1 MGSFDL
7 SVEMRTGLLY
17 VNVPDT
23 QVFAMPMELGLKFVA
38 IIGLDGVYPK
48 GEFVSD
54 IVNKG
59 YGTLLVM
66 GRIDFKSP
74 GPRGIVNGGILIA
87 LQLAA
92 GFIREE

>member
-7 SVEMRTGLLY
+7 PVEMRAGLLY

-23 QVFAMPMELGLKFVA
+23 KVFAMPMELGFKFVA

-48 GEFVSD
+48 GEFVAD

-59 YGTLLVM
+59 YGTLC
-66 GRIDFKSP
+66 KSP
-74 GPRGIVNGGILIA
+74 QKSYSFEVAKIV
-87 LQLAA
+87 
-92 GFIREE
+92 